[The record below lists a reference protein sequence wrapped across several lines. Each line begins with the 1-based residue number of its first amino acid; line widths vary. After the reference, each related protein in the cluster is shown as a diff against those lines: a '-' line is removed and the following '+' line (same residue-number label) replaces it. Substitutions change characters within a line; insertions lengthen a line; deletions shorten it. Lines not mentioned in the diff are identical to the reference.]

1 VKSRWP
7 KAAVKCT
14 FALKVALAVSLTG
27 LTAFTNAE
35 TWRFALIGDTPY
47 SDYER
52 TELPRM
58 LDDIANSRVDF
69 VAHIGD
75 FKHGKDRCDDGLFQD
90 RWQLFNSSHVPFVYV
105 PGDNEWTDCSRL
117 SNGNYDPLER
127 LNKLREL
134 FWKEPQSLGQKRL
147 RLERQPGSYP
157 EHSRFRLGPVLF
169 VTLNLPG
176 DNNHWGMTT
185 EPSSEFVARN
195 PVVLDWVK
203 ESFALA
209 HREKLAG
216 IVLLFQANPGFKH
229 FSQGFPHRGY
239 RDFLDA
245 VRKETTG
252 FKGQVV
258 LVHGDTHISR
268 VDQPMRDRTGKT
280 LGNLTRV
287 ETFGYPLMGWTHGI
301 IETENPGLFRFE
313 PRPWPPKQP

>member
-1 VKSRWP
+1 M
-7 KAAVKCT
+7 ANCI
-14 FALKVALAVSLTG
+14 FGLKISLTVALCGWS
-27 LTAFTNAE
+27 AFISAE
-35 TWRFALIGDTPY
+35 TWHFALIGDTPY

-75 FKHGKDRCDDGLFQD
+75 FKHGKDRCDDSLFQD
-90 RWQLFNSSHVPFVYV
+90 RWQLFNSSHVPFIFV
-105 PGDNEWTDCSRL
+105 PGDNEWTDCSRQ

-127 LNKLREL
+127 LNKLREI
-134 FWKEPQSLGQKRL
+134 FWKEPHSLGQKKL
-147 RLERQPGSYP
+147 PLERQPGSYP

-203 ESFALA
+203 ESFTRAR
-209 HREKLAG
+209 REKLAG

-239 RDFLDA
+239 RDFLEA
-245 VRKETTG
+245 VLKETAG

-268 VDQPMRDRTGKT
+268 IDQPMRDRTGKT
-280 LGNLTRV
+280 LTNLTRV
-287 ETFGYPLMGWTHGI
+287 ETFGYPLMGWTQGI
-301 IETENPGLFRFE
+301 IDTENPGLFRFE
-313 PRPWPPKQP
+313 PHPWPPKQP

>member
-1 VKSRWP
+1 MANCIFGLKM
-7 KAAVKCT
+7 
-14 FALKVALAVSLTG
+14 ALTVALCSWSV
-27 LTAFTNAE
+27 FTCAE
-35 TWRFALIGDTPY
+35 TWHFALIGDTPY

-75 FKHGKDRCDDGLFQD
+75 FKHGKDRCDDSLFQD
-90 RWQLFNSSHVPFVYV
+90 RWQLFNSSRVPFIFV

-147 RLERQPGSYP
+147 PLEQQLGSYP
-157 EHSRFRLGPVLF
+157 EHSRFHLGPVLF

-176 DNNHWGMTT
+176 DNNHWGKTT

-203 ESFALA
+203 ESFTLA
-209 HREKLAG
+209 RREKLAG
-216 IVLLFQANPGFKH
+216 IVLLLQANPGFKH

-239 RDFLDA
+239 RDFLET
-245 VRKETTG
+245 VLKETAG

-268 VDQPMRDRTGKT
+268 IDQPMRDRTGKT

-287 ETFGYPLMGWTHGI
+287 ETFGYPLMGWTNGI
-301 IETENPGLFRFE
+301 IDTENPGLFRFE
-313 PRPWPPKQP
+313 PHPWPPKQP